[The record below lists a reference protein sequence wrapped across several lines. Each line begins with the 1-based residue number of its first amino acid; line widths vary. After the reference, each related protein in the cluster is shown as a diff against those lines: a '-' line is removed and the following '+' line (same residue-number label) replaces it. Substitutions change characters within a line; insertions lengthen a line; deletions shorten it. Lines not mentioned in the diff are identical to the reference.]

1 MPDQSLTER
10 NAAFAVAFD
19 YADLEIKPHLST
31 LIVGCVDSRVDP
43 AHLLGLEPGDA
54 VVMRNVGGR
63 VTDEVIEHIKI
74 LEVLGSTMMGVT
86 IDVALIHHTGCGASL
101 FAMPQV
107 SDALIDALHVESSVI
122 ESLTIVDPVD
132 SIHTDIERLPHDG
145 QAVGPAPLETGFQG
159 VVVFANFDAP
169 RGDIDIAE
177 ADHQVLAHAGLDI
190 ARPAARLR
198 RRQALAKPVLAG
210 QLLPFAAVPAHR
222 AAHLRAVRDADQGG
236 NDLDIAPILALPAF
250 RDVTGIL
257 HCWSGD
263 LPQAQRSIDLGF
275 LIGVGGPITYKK
287 STLPEIAAALPWE
300 ALVVETDAPYLA
312 PVPRR
317 GLAPD
322 GAGLC
327 PPCAR
332 GTPPRSAVR

>member
-132 SIHTDIERLPHDG
+132 SIHTDIERLRSATILKDEMVVAGYVYDVNDG
-145 QAVGPAPLETGFQG
+145 HLKEIVSPAPLRET
-159 VVVFANFDAP
+159 VN
-169 RGDIDIAE
+169 R
-177 ADHQVLAHAGLDI
+177 
-190 ARPAARLR
+190 
-198 RRQALAKPVLAG
+198 
-210 QLLPFAAVPAHR
+210 
-222 AAHLRAVRDADQGG
+222 
-236 NDLDIAPILALPAF
+236 
-250 RDVTGIL
+250 
-257 HCWSGD
+257 
-263 LPQAQRSIDLGF
+263 
-275 LIGVGGPITYKK
+275 
-287 STLPEIAAALPWE
+287 
-300 ALVVETDAPYLA
+300 
-312 PVPRR
+312 
-317 GLAPD
+317 
-322 GAGLC
+322 
-327 PPCAR
+327 
-332 GTPPRSAVR
+332 